1 MSGMFKNISANFLGQ
16 GWMALMGICFV
27 PLYLKFIG
35 VEGYGLVG
43 FFIILSS
50 AMSMFDGGFGAVATR
65 EASTHEGAS
74 AADKQKV
81 VLTLK
86 SVECIFWGVATTVGT
101 GVLLLAPLI
110 ADHWLTVSADNIESV
125 TQSLRIMGIALWLQF
140 PIAFYYGSL
149 IGLQKHVTLNT
160 ISSFF
165 ATTRAAGA
173 AVVLWLVSPTVE
185 WFLIWQCI
193 NSLVTVLVLRTQL
206 INHLPDW
213 KAVQLFSI
221 DTIRRL
227 GGFAAGVGATNIL
240 AFLLMQVDKIILSKI
255 LSLKDFGCYM
265 LAWTVGSVAFRLISP
280 IFNVYYP
287 KLVALVATQN
297 GDETLRTFTRA
308 SQVLSLLVI
317 PFSIWV
323 ALYSQPLLFFW
334 TRDANVAALANT
346 PLLMLAVGTM
356 LYSFMQMPYA
366 LQLAHGWTRFSVWQN
381 ATAVVFMVP
390 LTYYLAT
397 HYGLNGSAWPWMILN
412 MCYVAICSP
421 IIFRKLKVKVVG
433 TWYTEAIF
441 VPAAITLSSLFAMK
455 ALFDMLDFN
464 NIFTMAFSLGV
475 TYVLVGLRVFV
486 LRVAE
491 RKIEWRKTLQ

>member
-1 MSGMFKNISANFLGQ
+1 
-16 GWMALMGICFV
+16 MALMGICFV

-65 EASTHEGAS
+65 EASTYETAS
-74 AADKQKV
+74 EAEKLKV
-81 VLTLK
+81 ILTLK
-86 SVECIFWGVATTVGT
+86 SVECIFWGVALTVGI
-101 GVLLLAPLI
+101 GVVLLAPLI
-110 ADHWLTVSADNIESV
+110 ADYWLTISPDKIESV
-125 TQSLRIMGIALWLQF
+125 IQSLRIMGIALLLQF

-149 IGLQKHVTLNT
+149 IGLQKHVTLNA

-173 AVVLWLVSPTVE
+173 AVVLWVVSPTVE

-193 NSLVTVLVLRTQL
+193 NSLVTLLVLRMKL
-206 INHLPDW
+206 LNNLPDW
-213 KAVQLFSI
+213 KAVQIFSI
-221 DTIRRL
+221 DTIQRL
-227 GGFAAGVGATNIL
+227 GGFAAGVGITNVL

-255 LSLKDFGCYM
+255 LPLKDFGCYM

-287 KLVALVATQN
+287 KLVSLVATQN
-297 GDETLRTFTRA
+297 ADETFRTFTRA

-323 ALYSQPLLFFW
+323 ALYSQPLLFLW
-334 TRDANVAALANT
+334 TRDENVATLANA
-346 PLLMLAVGTM
+346 PLLTLAIGTM

-381 ATAVVFMVP
+381 ATAVAFMVP

-412 MCYVAICSP
+412 AGYVVICSP
-421 IIFRKLKVKVVG
+421 IIFRKLKVKPASI
-433 TWYTEAIF
+433 WYAEAILI
-441 VPAAITLSSLFAMK
+441 PAAIALSSLFAMK
-455 ALFDMLDFN
+455 TLFDILEFN
-464 NIFTMAFSLGV
+464 NLLTMAFSLGA

-486 LRVAE
+486 LRVTE